1 MDGRGSGWLGFA
13 ATLSASL
20 LVAIALVL
28 ATGWGGDDIGP
39 FFAWTLPFGGLVA
52 LIARPLGRR
61 LRGSRRG
68 LGFAAGLGAL
78 AGVLWTL
85 VVALMLGPYVLA
97 FGFSIVIAWMAGGAV
112 GLASAAALRHPGG
125 LRVARRA
132 SLATAGVAL
141 ALFLLMPLVF
151 LVFEPGPD
159 LVAELRPGTSDAQA
173 TAFVQNVV
181 MAQSGVESVTQNDP
195 LVLEIELVEAASG
208 AERQRLRETLERSPL
223 VERVDAE

>member
-1 MDGRGSGWLGFA
+1 MDRRGSGWLGFA

-28 ATGWGGDDIGP
+28 ATGWGGDDVGA

-61 LRGSRRG
+61 LRGRR
-68 LGFAAGLGAL
+68 LDLVVAAGLGAL

-85 VVALMLGPYVLA
+85 VVALVLGPFVLA

-112 GLASAAALRHPGG
+112 GLTSAAALRHPRA

-141 ALFLLMPLVF
+141 ALFLLVPLVF
-151 LVFEPGPD
+151 VAFEPGPD
-159 LVAELRPGTSDAQA
+159 LVAELRPGTSDAQ
-173 TAFVQNVV
+173 TIAFVENVV
-181 MAQSGVESVTQNDP
+181 MAQGGVQSVTQNDP
-195 LVLEIELVEAASG
+195 LVLEIELVEDATD
-208 AERQRLRETLERSPL
+208 AERRRLRETLERSPL
-223 VERVDAE
+223 VERVEAD